1 MRLTGLEPL
10 YRSMREQ
17 GMGRVKFRYQV
28 NHLAFECLFFIDTK
42 PFELV
47 MGCLGH
53 NFAIFK
59 QVRAGF
65 EINTFLGD
73 VYSVL
78 RDALFADAGTNIK
91 LEPAVFFA
99 EFNQHIPTQ
108 ASPDQQPSPRDVGKY
123 YPDLEEA
130 DKLFFCGW
138 LDNTKQGKRVTS
150 SNLAKTL
157 RLMGQREHDFSLQ
170 RNFSTRWTN
179 DENKAVKL
187 LLPE

>member
-17 GMGRVKFRYQV
+17 GMGRTKFRYQL
-28 NHLAFECLFFIDTK
+28 NHLTFECLFFIDTR

-65 EINTFLGD
+65 EIETFLGD
-73 VYSVL
+73 TYQAL
-78 RDALFADAGTNIK
+78 RNALFQDAGSNVM
-91 LEPAVFFA
+91 LEPGVFFA
-99 EFNQHIPTQ
+99 EFNRHIPNRAT
-108 ASPDQQPSPRDVGKY
+108 PDQRPEPRDIGRY
-123 YPDLEEA
+123 YPDLEDA

-138 LDNTKQGKRVTS
+138 LDNTKQGNQVS
-150 SNLAKTL
+150 AHNLAKTH
-157 RLMGQREHDFSLQ
+157 RLMGQRAHDFASH

-179 DENKAVKL
+179 DAAKAIKL
-187 LLPE
+187 HIPE